1 MILSR
6 DIFGIILHPRL
17 GMSRKIRVTTNIPNL
32 CFHTRMRNVM
42 IEQPSQRLDETFA
55 SGCRKR

>member
-6 DIFGIILHPRL
+6 DIFGIIWHPRL

-42 IEQPSQRLDETFA
+42 IEQPSQRLD
-55 SGCRKR
+55 